1 MRRLEHALAETAPSA
16 LCRTAFLVAA
26 ASVLSLSLLPRHV
39 RGLLMDY
46 GPRRRGADPRSSPAR
61 SAVDAVASC
70 GQVPH
75 SWFWHFYLGSVGLS
89 ALWAW
94 QYASRGRVMALVAEA
109 QARRS
114 SGQPSV
120 ELGRVCLAWLMMAA
134 QGSRRLLEC
143 LVVIKPGKTPMWIVH
158 WAVGL
163 AFYAAMSVSVWIE
176 GSEAIVESWR
186 HFPDPVSPLT
196 PRVSLAL
203 AVFAAAWFKQN
214 QCHRYLASL
223 QKYTLPSKG
232 MFRYLV
238 CPHYT
243 CECVLYLAISCAAA
257 PPGQLFNRTI
267 LCGVSFV
274 AVNLG
279 VTAAGT
285 KQWYAGKFGAS
296 KVASRWR
303 MIPGVF

>member
-176 GSEAIVESWR
+176 GSGKPCFAR
-186 HFPDPVSPLT
+186 PLT
-196 PRVSLAL
+196 FFLPRLGCHSEMRCFCF
-203 AVFAAAWFKQN
+203 AV
-214 QCHRYLASL
+214 
-223 QKYTLPSKG
+223 P
-232 MFRYLV
+232 
-238 CPHYT
+238 
-243 CECVLYLAISCAAA
+243 
-257 PPGQLFNRTI
+257 
-267 LCGVSFV
+267 
-274 AVNLG
+274 AVPA
-279 VTAAGT
+279 VPAGP
-285 KQWYAGKFGAS
+285 
-296 KVASRWR
+296 WR
-303 MIPGVF
+303 A